1 MKDKLE
7 VLVLVAKELNKRNI
21 KWVLGASC
29 MLYLRSIVSTFTDID
44 ILFLEDSYDQVKEV
58 MDHHGIR
65 INTDE
70 NNLFKTKKFLE
81 YHIQGVDLDLMAGLA
96 IVNNTKEYYFPLAKD
111 AQSDMVLIDHTEIYL
126 DSIENWLY
134 YYQLMNRLDKVKLI
148 LDSKNNT

>member
-1 MKDKLE
+1 
-7 VLVLVAKELNKRNI
+7 
-21 KWVLGASC
+21 
-29 MLYLRSIVSTFTDID
+29 
-44 ILFLEDSYDQVKEV
+44 
-58 MDHHGIR
+58 
-65 INTDE
+65 
-70 NNLFKTKKFLE
+70 
-81 YHIQGVDLDLMAGLA
+81 MAGLA